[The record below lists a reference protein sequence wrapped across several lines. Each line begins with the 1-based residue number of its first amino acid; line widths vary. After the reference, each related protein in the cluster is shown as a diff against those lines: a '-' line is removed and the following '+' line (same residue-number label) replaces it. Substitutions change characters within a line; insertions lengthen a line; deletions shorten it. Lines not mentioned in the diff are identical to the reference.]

1 MTDGARQRRQ
11 PAEDWQMGMNI
22 ESCCTESS
30 NKWTGER
37 RYRVMEVKQ
46 YASSGA
52 EKGNEQKGG
61 ECLALPTFS
70 RHGKVQVNL
79 TLLIWLIENV
89 ALLTLRAWTQM
100 GKEIKG

>member
-1 MTDGARQRRQ
+1 M
-11 PAEDWQMGMNI
+11 DWRETI
-22 ESCCTESS
+22 ESDG
-30 NKWTGER
+30 GE
-37 RYRVMEVKQ
+37 
-46 YASSGA
+46 AICSSGA